1 MRASGDIGRAW
12 RRSRLLLRL
21 LLART
26 NYPYGENFA
35 DSKVRSRREDEVGA
49 LNQKRP
55 QILDRSQNR
64 LGTRWYFERVHY
76 GIRLPAINAR

>member
-1 MRASGDIGRAW
+1 
-12 RRSRLLLRL
+12 LLFRL

-26 NYPYGENFA
+26 NHPYGENFA

-76 GIRLPAINAR
+76 GIQLPAINAQ

>member
-1 MRASGDIGRAW
+1 MQASGEIDRVW
-12 RRSRLLLRL
+12 RRNRSLLRL

-26 NYPYGENFA
+26 NYPAGENFA
-35 DSKVRSRREDEVGA
+35 DSTVRSRREDEVGSM
-49 LNQKRP
+49 NQKRP

-76 GIRLPAINAR
+76 GIRLPAINVR